1 MKAGMKIPFLVALAA
16 LSCGLSLPASA
27 AVTASLDRDEVA
39 SGESVQLVLQ
49 RDGRGGGEPDL
60 APLKKDFDVLD
71 SSSNTSIQFV
81 NGHLSA
87 QRELRLT
94 LAPKHAGTLQVPPL
108 TWDGE
113 QSNALD
119 LTVSDGAGNA
129 QSGGQGSGQGAS
141 QNGGAAVAHAAHVFL
156 TSSIDQAQPYVQAG
170 VLLTVQ
176 LHTDQQLY
184 QASLDLPGNS
194 DVLVQQVGKDQP
206 GGETRNGRH
215 YDVIER
221 RYLLQPQR
229 SGALSLDGPVLNAQ
243 VADVDSQNPF
253 GGSPF
258 AGMMGTVKPL
268 RLHGD
273 AIVLNVRPRPAAASG
288 RDWLPA
294 RQMTLEEAWRPDS
307 ASVHVGEPLTLHLLL
322 KAEGLTGAQLPD
334 LSAELSLPD
343 GLKAYPDQAKTDMA
357 LQAGG
362 IVGSREQ
369 DIALIANRPGHY
381 QLPALHLSW
390 WDIKQDVQREVVLPE
405 RTLDILPAG
414 GAPVE
419 ASPVPM
425 AAPPAAP
432 GDAIQAAPLA
442 AAAALP
448 ARPPWPWIG
457 LSLALGLL
465 WLGTAAAWW
474 RQRRRAVGAAAPLEA
489 TPATVAAPEAG
500 AARKAFQQA
509 CRDNDPQAARRNLLA
524 WARGHWAQNP
534 PAGLNALAGYF
545 DDPRLPALLQ
555 QLDRACYSGGAW
567 QGGPLAQALGSLPV
581 VSKRSR
587 QAPRLGELY
596 PP

>member
-1 MKAGMKIPFLVALAA
+1 
-16 LSCGLSLPASA
+16 
-27 AVTASLDRDEVA
+27 
-39 SGESVQLVLQ
+39 
-49 RDGRGGGEPDL
+49 
-60 APLKKDFDVLD
+60 
-71 SSSNTSIQFV
+71 
-81 NGHLSA
+81 
-87 QRELRLT
+87 
-94 LAPKHAGTLQVPPL
+94 
-108 TWDGE
+108 
-113 QSNALD
+113 
-119 LTVSDGAGNA
+119 
-129 QSGGQGSGQGAS
+129 
-141 QNGGAAVAHAAHVFL
+141 
-156 TSSIDQAQPYVQAG
+156 
-170 VLLTVQ
+170 
-176 LHTDQQLY
+176 
-184 QASLDLPGNS
+184 
-194 DVLVQQVGKDQP
+194 VLVQQVGRDQP

-273 AIVLNVRPRPAAASG
+273 AIALNVRPRPATASG

-334 LSAELSLPD
+334 LSTELSLPD

-357 LQAGG
+357 LQAAG

-369 DIALIANRPGHY
+369 DIALIASRPGHY

-405 RTLDILPAG
+405 RTLDILPAAG
-414 GAPVE
+414 TPADATP
-419 ASPVPM
+419 APM
-425 AAPPAAP
+425 AAPPAAL
-432 GDAIQAAPLA
+432 GDVVQAAPLA
-442 AAAALP
+442 AVAASP

-457 LSLALGLL
+457 LSVALGLL
-465 WLGTAAAWW
+465 WLGTAVAWW
-474 RQRRRAVGAAAPLEA
+474 RQRRRAAGVAAPLEA
-489 TPATVAAPEAG
+489 MPTAVGVPEIG

-534 PAGLNALAGYF
+534 PAGINALAEYL
-545 DDPRLPALLQ
+545 DDPRQVALLR

-567 QGGPLAQALGSLPV
+567 EGEALAQALGTLPAAP
-581 VSKRSR
+581 KRSR
-587 QAPRLGELY
+587 QAPRLGDLY
-596 PP
+596 P

>member
-1 MKAGMKIPFLVALAA
+1 
-16 LSCGLSLPASA
+16 
-27 AVTASLDRDEVA
+27 
-39 SGESVQLVLQ
+39 
-49 RDGRGGGEPDL
+49 
-60 APLKKDFDVLD
+60 
-71 SSSNTSIQFV
+71 
-81 NGHLSA
+81 
-87 QRELRLT
+87 
-94 LAPKHAGTLQVPPL
+94 
-108 TWDGE
+108 
-113 QSNALD
+113 
-119 LTVSDGAGNA
+119 
-129 QSGGQGSGQGAS
+129 
-141 QNGGAAVAHAAHVFL
+141 VFL

-170 VLLTVQ
+170 VVLTVQ
-176 LHTDQQLY
+176 LHTDQRLY

-221 RYLLQPQR
+221 KYLLQPQR

-243 VADVDSQNPF
+243 IADTDSQSPF

-258 AGMMGTVKPL
+258 AGMMGTVRPL

-273 AIVLNVRPRPAAASG
+273 AIALNVRPRPAAASG

-369 DIALIANRPGHY
+369 DIALIASRPGHY
-381 QLPALHLSW
+381 QLPALHLAW

-405 RTLDILPAG
+405 RTLEILPAA
-414 GAPVE
+414 GAPAD
-419 ASPVPM
+419 ASP
-425 AAPPAAP
+425 APLAVLPAAP
-432 GDAIQAAPLA
+432 GDAVQAAPLA
-442 AAAALP
+442 AVAASP
-448 ARPPWPWIG
+448 TRPPWPWIA
-457 LSLALGLL
+457 LSVALGLL

-474 RQRRRAVGAAAPLEA
+474 RQRRRAAGAAAPLEA
-489 TPATVAAPEAG
+489 APDAVAAPEAG

-524 WARGHWAQNP
+524 WARGHWTQNP
-534 PAGLNALAGYF
+534 PTGLNALADHL
-545 DDPRLPALLQ
+545 DDPRLAALLR

-567 QGGPLAQALGSLPV
+567 QGEPLAQALGSLPV
-581 VSKRSR
+581 VPKRSR
-587 QAPRLGELY
+587 QAPRLGDLY
-596 PP
+596 P